1 MTNTALLQQIIEQ
14 AGIKKGK
21 IAETLGISYGSL
33 RRKVNGEVSFTQ
45 FEIQTI
51 CDLLNIADLEQR
63 DAIFFS

>member
-1 MTNTALLQQIIEQ
+1 MTNTALLQGIIDQ

-33 RRKVNGEVSFTQ
+33 RRKINGEVSFTQ
-45 FEIQTI
+45 REIQMI
-51 CDLLNIADLEQR
+51 CDLLNIADLEKR